1 MVRGVLVPR
10 SGEVYMSAARDESID
25 RSTVLIRVSGVE
37 LEAAVVLPANA
48 AAVVIHAG
56 PRDESGPLVD
66 HLAERAKIAS
76 LAIDL
81 RATTDEPLDVSVL
94 AQRLAVVT
102 DWVVMHDTLRWLPL
116 AYCATG
122 IEAAAA
128 LVTASARREVRAVAA
143 RAGRPDLAG
152 AALENVRVPTLL
164 VVDEAEDSLVALNRS
179 ARPRLRTSEL
189 AIVGRDAMTT
199 RVEEWLLHALL

>member
-1 MVRGVLVPR
+1 L
-10 SGEVYMSAARDESID
+10 GEVYMNAARDESIE
-25 RSTVLIRVSGVE
+25 RSTVLIRVRGVE
-37 LEAAVVLPANA
+37 LEGDLVLPAA
-48 AAVVIHAG
+48 PAAVVIHAG
-56 PRDESGPLVD
+56 SRTDARALVD
-66 HLAERAKIAS
+66 DLASRGNVAS

-81 RATTDEPLDVSVL
+81 RAIGDEALDVAVL
-94 AQRLAVVT
+94 AQRLAVAT
-102 DWVVMHDTLRWLPL
+102 DWVVMHDTLRWHPL
-116 AYCATG
+116 AYCASG

-128 LVTASARREVRAVAA
+128 LVTASARREVRAVAV

-164 VVDEAEDSLVALNRS
+164 VVDEAEDALVALNRS

-189 AIVGRDAMTT
+189 AIVRRDAMSA